1 MSDKTIIANCVM
13 TLSES
18 NSLSHFYLTETD
30 WTGKCLHI
38 GETAD
43 RVLGHLQCQKMV
55 TCLRFVLLLFG
66 SKWIKSKVKTLSSIK
81 LFILLLIY
89 LLICN
94 KRMLL
99 CKFMHRDAIIVKFE
113 PAMNSMQIDAQ
124 ICEKRNPRT

>member
-1 MSDKTIIANCVM
+1 MSNKTIIANCVM

-81 LFILLLIY
+81 LFILLLIFLQFAIKGCFY
-89 LLICN
+89 VQIHVPRCY
-94 KRMLL
+94 
-99 CKFMHRDAIIVKFE
+99 FIQISTRDEF
-113 PAMNSMQIDAQ
+113 DA
-124 ICEKRNPRT
+124 N